1 MFPSLKNNV
10 IDFLKVRAA
19 WGQTGNDADVY
30 RTLAYYIPDHISSGY
45 GYLDTPLNGALGLT
59 EYNRQPNNNLKPE
72 KTSEW
77 ELGLTANFLSNRIG
91 IDFAYYDK
99 LTKNQIIAADVAP
112 ETRYTS
118 AVRNVGEISN
128 KGIEIALNLTPIRTK
143 EVEWDLGCLLYTSP
157 SPRDS

>member
-1 MFPSLKNNV
+1 M
-10 IDFLKVRAA
+10 
-19 WGQTGNDADVY
+19 
-30 RTLAYYIPDHISSGY
+30 
-45 GYLDTPLNGALGLT
+45 
-59 EYNRQPNNNLKPE
+59 
-72 KTSEW
+72 
-77 ELGLTANFLSNRIG
+77 GLTANFLSNRIG

-143 EVEWDLGCLLYTSP
+143 EVEWDLGVTFSKNWSKVNKLWNEGTSL
-157 SPRDS
+157 

>member
-1 MFPSLKNNV
+1 M

-99 LTKNQIIAADVAP
+99 LTK
-112 ETRYTS
+112 TRS
-118 AVRNVGEISN
+118 SRQ
-128 KGIEIALNLTPIRTK
+128 
-143 EVEWDLGCLLYTSP
+143 TSP
-157 SPRDS
+157 RKHATPVPCATLAKFPTKVSKSPST